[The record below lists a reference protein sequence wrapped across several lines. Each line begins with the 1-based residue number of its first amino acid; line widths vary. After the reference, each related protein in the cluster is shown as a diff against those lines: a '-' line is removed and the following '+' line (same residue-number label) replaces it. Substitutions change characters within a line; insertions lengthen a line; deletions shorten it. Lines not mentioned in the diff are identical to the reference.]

1 MALVIEQF
9 MCREDNFGVLIHDPD
24 SGLTAS
30 IDAPEAGPIRDR
42 LKDNG
47 WNLDR
52 ILTTHHHQDHVEGNL
67 PLKEEFGCQIT
78 GPAAEA
84 DRIPGIDTK
93 VKGRDTF
100 KFGALEIHVIDT
112 PGHTL
117 GHVSYWIPEAAVV
130 FVADT
135 LFALG
140 CGRVFEGTPE
150 MMWES
155 LEKLH
160 ALPDQTTVYC
170 GHEYTEANA
179 RFAVTVEP
187 ENKELLNRYDEIMA
201 LRAAGK
207 PTLPTT
213 IGLEKRTNPFLRV
226 NEQSIR
232 THVGMENAA
241 PAQVFAE
248 IRKRKDNFR

>member
-1 MALVIEQF
+1 MALMIEQF
-9 MCREDNFGVLIHDPD
+9 PCREDNFGVLIHDD
-24 SGLTAS
+24 ESNLTAS
-30 IDAPEAGPIRDR
+30 IDAPEVGPIREK
-42 LKDNG
+42 LKEKG
-47 WNLDR
+47 WRLDR

-67 PLKEEFGCQIT
+67 TLKEEFGCEIT
-78 GPAAEA
+78 GPALEA
-84 DRIPGIDTK
+84 DRIPGIDNQ

-100 KFGALEIHVIDT
+100 MFGGLEVHVIDT

-117 GHVSYWIPEAAVV
+117 GHISYWIPQAAVV

-170 GHEYTEANA
+170 GHEYTETNA
-179 RFAVTVEP
+179 RFAVTIEP
-187 ENKELLNRYDEIMA
+187 DNQELMRRFDEVKA
-201 LRAAGK
+201 LRAEGK

-226 NEQSIR
+226 NEPSVK
-232 THVGMENAA
+232 THVGMATGA

-248 IRKRKDNFR
+248 IRKRKDNFN